1 MKSAEFSEPTSSIRP
16 ATTLTAPATELKT
29 ASTIIGMFPK
39 TDTTPSTAPNSR
51 PTSTATQ
58 FQSMP
63 RATTRPA
70 PMAKP
75 KAAIARITA
84 TA

>member
-1 MKSAEFSEPTSSIRP
+1 MKSAELSAPKTSIRP
-16 ATTLTAPATELKT
+16 ATTLTAPAMELAT
-29 ASTIIGMFPK
+29 ASTSMGMLPK
-39 TDTTPSTAPNSR
+39 AATRPTTSPTAT

-63 RATTRPA
+63 RATTSPE
-70 PMAKP
+70 PIAKP
-75 KAAIARITA
+75 NAAIAMMTA